1 MKGSRVAI
9 VGVGETEYVRATERP
24 LMALVV
30 EACRTAVEDAGLTL
44 ADIDGL
50 VGASR
55 LPMDEVAAALGLEE
69 TPFTAQCD
77 VVAGAA
83 TAGSSL
89 ILAQFAIEAGLAT
102 AVLVPYGIKC
112 SHPGGPY
119 AFHAADPLKADLEM
133 PVGYF
138 GQPIYFAAMAQRY
151 RHEHGLTEEELSA
164 VPRAARAWAQ
174 LNPRAQK
181 REPLDFAAYQRS
193 PMIATPLRAA
203 DCCLMTDGACAY
215 VVTSVARARDLR
227 QIPAVISG
235 VAVGANPLPQS
246 MILSQNADV
255 LAFPAAE
262 SSHKAYA
269 MAGIEAKDVD
279 VAQVYDCFSIS
290 TIAQAEMMGFCEP
303 GEGGRFFNAGHTA
316 PGGRMPINTSGGHL
330 SGGYV
335 PGANLVVEAVR
346 QLRGE
351 RDAAQV
357 PGVEVSIAGGLGG
370 NAHGVAVFTRAH

>member
-89 ILAQFAIEAGLAT
+89 ILAQLAIEAGLAT

-227 QIPAVISG
+227 RIPAVISG

-246 MILSQNADV
+246 MILSQNANV

-262 SSHKAYA
+262 SSRKAYA

-290 TIAQAEMMGFCEP
+290 TIAQAEMMGLCEP

>member
-44 ADIDGL
+44 AEIDGL

-89 ILAQFAIEAGLAT
+89 ILAQLAIEAGLAT

-227 QIPAVISG
+227 RTPAVISG

-262 SSHKAYA
+262 SSRKAYA